1 MPDAPG
7 STTAAS
13 VVFLTVADF
22 VKKPAADQAR
32 IKERLEALIVRAIAP
47 LAAADRIVADAVDG
61 GVVAVLGSP
70 AGALQVARRARRLAK
85 RDAGETLA
93 LRVGVNHGA
102 LRLAADGQ
110 GELWLVGDAI
120 RVGASI
126 AGAAEPGRIL
136 ASRSFRDALE
146 PVDPRRAELLR
157 PAATFAD
164 PALSALEIYA
174 FESSAAD
181 TDAATGAV
189 AAPWRRRAVVAT
201 LLAAAILAAGVG
213 VREWRRA
220 AALAKRP
227 AVVALAISPW
237 GEVLIDGER
246 RGKSPPVTRLEVGA
260 GRHTIEIRHPEQP
273 PVTVQVALSPGEEIA
288 VKHTFAPP
296 PPPPAPAPQV
306 VPTPQPAAKA
316 QPAPKVQPAPKAQP
330 APRPQAAA
338 KAQPSPK
345 APPTPRPPPEER
357 GFWRELWRN
366 LGTGTAPER
375 GGGGA
380 Q

>member
-1 MPDAPG
+1 MPEAPG
-7 STTAAS
+7 SAAAAS
-13 VVFLTVADF
+13 VVFLTLVDF

-32 IKERLEALIVRAIAP
+32 VKERLEALIVRAIAP
-47 LAAADRIVADAVDG
+47 LAAADRIVADAIDG

-85 RDAGETLA
+85 RDSGETLA

-136 ASRSFRDALE
+136 ASRSFRDALQ
-146 PVDPRRAELLR
+146 PVDPQRAELLR

-164 PALSALEIYA
+164 PALRALEIYA
-174 FESSAAD
+174 FEPSAAEVG
-181 TDAATGAV
+181 ATPPAV

-201 LLAAAILAAGVG
+201 LLVAAILAAGVG
-213 VREWRRA
+213 VRAWRRA

-227 AVVALAISPW
+227 AAVALAISPW

-246 RGKSPPVTRLEVGA
+246 RGRSPPVTRLEVGA

-273 PVTVQVALSPGEEIA
+273 PKTVQVALAPGEEIA

-296 PPPPAPAPQV
+296 PPPPAPAPQA
-306 VPTPQPAAKA
+306 VPKRQ
-316 QPAPKVQPAPKAQP
+316 

-338 KAQPSPK
+338 KAQPAPK
-345 APPTPRPPPEER
+345 PPAAAKAQPAPKPPPEAP
-357 GFWRELWRN
+357 GFWREFWRK
-366 LGTGTAPER
+366 LGTGTAPEHR
-375 GGGGA
+375 GNA
-380 Q
+380 PQ